1 MDKKKYPDFILWF
14 LNRPK
19 TTGFIA
25 FLFSSF
31 IAGFIVVQQYQ
42 LVMEDEQQEMSNILK
57 IVNQNLEQSLKNC
70 YTTTL
75 TLALTINDK
84 GIPENF
90 DDVGKKLLETN
101 NIISTVQ
108 LVPQGIIKYIYP
120 LKNNEAALNLNILT
134 APNLKEEAIKSM
146 ILKKMYFAGPM
157 NLKQGGIGI
166 VGRFPIFINNKFWG
180 FSAVIIK
187 LDDLLK
193 YSGITTVDNS
203 SSVNLLRK
211 LNFNFEKLV
220 RLSDDDAELMLF
232 SKQLDESIPW
242 QK

>member
-1 MDKKKYPDFILWF
+1 MDNKKYPDFILWF

-90 DDVGKKLLETN
+90 DDVFQSREQVKVKLPTTDVPASK
-101 NIISTVQ
+101 NIITQPRKRNDLKRMPEDLTYVIQ
-108 LVPQGIIKYIYP
+108 KPNLEYWYEDDDGD
-120 LKNNEAALNLNILT
+120 KNN
-134 APNLKEEAIKSM
+134 S
-146 ILKKMYFAGPM
+146 
-157 NLKQGGIGI
+157 
-166 VGRFPIFINNKFWG
+166 
-180 FSAVIIK
+180 
-187 LDDLLK
+187 
-193 YSGITTVDNS
+193 
-203 SSVNLLRK
+203 
-211 LNFNFEKLV
+211 
-220 RLSDDDAELMLF
+220 
-232 SKQLDESIPW
+232 
-242 QK
+242 